1 MSETMNESREYFES
15 NGVTFYYVRNKDYH
29 RAKICNDID
38 VEPGVKEVTFEFD
51 SIGTYELMD
60 SSGKVFPEVK
70 TLNINKWGRTLR
82 IPNGMFPNVTKVKT
96 DKYGSYYKSG
106 CMLVNDKGVL
116 QNTFHP
122 DSDVIDLKGV
132 SVIDNGSFAGCQAT
146 KFINSGS
153 VKQCRKQAFKGSA
166 IEKMPVPAGG
176 ALMVGSIIVDID
188 KNAADI
194 VMPDTRQAISTIREG
209 LDYRNIQSITFNKI
223 QSFVN
228 VQERIPE
235 RIKIIL
241 KETGFI
247 GHDMIDFWTQSK
259 ASCLELCDENPY
271 YKTIDGALFTK
282 DGTVLI
288 KYPSSRAGHYDIPEG
303 TTTIASRAFYSCE
316 LSSVTIPSSM
326 RQILP
331 KAFAECKKLSSVDIR
346 DGIKNLGI
354 GRSTLLF
361 YNCNSLK
368 HIEIPS
374 SVQIIAEQAFDGC
387 NLESV
392 KFNEGLLQI
401 MDNVFTSSLLTRDI
415 TLPSTLDYIGGSN
428 FQSVKQITVLGDKIP
443 FGLISAVTAA
453 YEQTK
458 KSKYITLR
466 CPNKTLFLPRYI
478 TVTSAEW
485 LDSNLSIP
493 SFREECENSLYS
505 YGELADMKQETAIAT
520 YKENPSSD
528 LRTYLRRVSKNIVGG
543 YVSGH
548 NETELIEFIF
558 LLLMSLLVMLVA
570 LLSASENSMPTVEAY
585 LLKAIN
591 ESDESNS
598 TFSL

>member
-1 MSETMNESREYFES
+1 MSETMNENREYLES

-38 VEPGVKEVTFEFD
+38 VESGVKEVTFEFD

-60 SSGKVFPEVK
+60 SGKVFPEVE
-70 TLNINKWGRTLR
+70 TLNIKKWGRTLR

-346 DGIKNLGI
+346 DGIKDLGI

-374 SVQIIAEQAFDGC
+374 SVQIIAEQVFDGC

-401 MDNVFTSSLLTRDI
+401 MDNVFTSSLLTGDI

-466 CPNKTLFLPRYI
+466 CPDKTLFLPRYI
-478 TVTSAEW
+478 ATTSAEW

-493 SFREECENSLYS
+493 SFREECENSLYA
-505 YGELADMKQETAIAT
+505 YGALADIKQETAIAT

-528 LRTYLRRVSKNIVGG
+528 LRTYLRRVSKNIVNG
-543 YVSGH
+543 YISDH
-548 NETELIEFIF
+548 NETELIEFIK
-558 LLLMSLLVMLVA
+558 LGLMTKKAMQDA
-570 LLSASENSMPTVEAY
+570 LQSARENCMPTVEAY

>member
-60 SSGKVFPEVK
+60 SGKVFPEVK

-132 SVIDNGSFAGCQAT
+132 SVIDNSSFAGCQAT

-548 NETELIEFIF
+548 NETELIEFIK
-558 LLLMSLLVMLVA
+558 LGLMTKKAMQDA
-570 LLSASENSMPTVEAY
+570 LQSARENSMPTVEAY

>member
-1 MSETMNESREYFES
+1 MNESREYFES

-60 SSGKVFPEVK
+60 SGKVFPEVK

-548 NETELIEFIF
+548 NETELIEFIK
-558 LLLMSLLVMLVA
+558 LGLMTKKAMQDA
-570 LLSASENSMPTVEAY
+570 LQSARESSMPTVEAY

>member
-1 MSETMNESREYFES
+1 MSETMNDDRESLKS
-15 NGVTFYYVRNKDYH
+15 NGVTFYYVRNKDYYKS
-29 RAKICNDID
+29 KICNDID

-60 SSGKVFPEVK
+60 SGKVFPEVK
-70 TLNINKWGRTLR
+70 TLNINKWGCNLR
-82 IPNGMFPNVTKVKT
+82 IPNGMFPNVTKVKAN
-96 DKYGSYYKSG
+96 KYGYYKSG

-146 KFINSGS
+146 KFINSGN
-153 VKQCRKQAFKGSA
+153 VKQCRNQAFKDSA

-188 KNAADI
+188 KDAADI

-209 LDYRNIQSITFNKI
+209 LDYGKIQSIAFNKT

-228 VQERIPE
+228 VQKHIPE
-235 RIKIIL
+235 QIKIIL
-241 KETGFI
+241 KEAGFI

-271 YKTIDGALFTK
+271 YKTIDGVLFTK

-303 TTTIASRAFYSCE
+303 TTTIASRAFNSCE

-331 KAFAECKKLSSVDIR
+331 KAFAACKKLSTVEIR

-361 YNCNSLK
+361 YNCDNLK

-374 SVQIIAEQAFDGC
+374 SVQMIAEQAFDGC

-401 MDNVFTSSLLTRDI
+401 MNNAFTSSLLDGDVV
-415 TLPSTLDYIGGSN
+415 LPSTLDYIGDSN
-428 FQSVKQITVLGDKIP
+428 FQSAKQITVLGDKIP

-453 YEQTK
+453 YEQTN
-458 KSKYITLR
+458 KSKYIKLK

-478 TVTSAEW
+478 DVTSAEW

-493 SFREECENSLYS
+493 SFREECENSLYA
-505 YGELADMKQETAIAT
+505 YGALADMKQETAIAT

-528 LRTYLRRVSKNIVGG
+528 LRTYLRRVSKNIVNG
-543 YVSGH
+543 YISDH
-548 NETELIEFIF
+548 NETELIEFIK
-558 LLLMSLLVMLVA
+558 LGLMTKKAMQDA
-570 LLSASENSMPTVEAY
+570 LQSARKNFMPTVEAY

>member
-1 MSETMNESREYFES
+1 MSETMNENREYLES
-15 NGVTFYYVRNKDYH
+15 NGVTFYYVRNKNYH

-38 VEPGVKEVTFEFD
+38 VESGVKEVTFEFD

-60 SSGKVFPEVK
+60 SGKVFPEVE
-70 TLNINKWGRTLR
+70 TLNIKKWGRTLR

-326 RQILP
+326 RQIRP
-331 KAFAECKKLSSVDIR
+331 KAFADCHKLSTVEIR

-361 YNCNSLK
+361 YNCDSLK

-401 MDNVFTSSLLTRDI
+401 MNNAFTSSLLTGDVV
-415 TLPSTLDYIGGSN
+415 LPSTLDYIGDSN
-428 FQSVKQITVLGDKIP
+428 FQSAKQITVLGDKIP
-443 FGLISAVTAA
+443 FGLISAVTAT
-453 YEQTK
+453 YEQTN
-458 KSKYITLR
+458 KSKYIKLQ

-478 TVTSAEW
+478 DVTAEW

-493 SFREECENSLYS
+493 SFREECENSLYA
-505 YGELADMKQETAIAT
+505 YGALADIKQETAIAT

-528 LRTYLRRVSKNIVGG
+528 LRTYLRRVSKNIVNG
-543 YVSGH
+543 YISDH
-548 NETELIEFIF
+548 NETELIEFIK
-558 LLLMSLLVMLVA
+558 LGLMTKKAMQDA
-570 LLSASENSMPTVEAY
+570 LQSARENCMPTVEAY

>member
-1 MSETMNESREYFES
+1 
-15 NGVTFYYVRNKDYH
+15 
-29 RAKICNDID
+29 
-38 VEPGVKEVTFEFD
+38 
-51 SIGTYELMD
+51 
-60 SSGKVFPEVK
+60 
-70 TLNINKWGRTLR
+70 
-82 IPNGMFPNVTKVKT
+82 
-96 DKYGSYYKSG
+96 
-106 CMLVNDKGVL
+106 
-116 QNTFHP
+116 
-122 DSDVIDLKGV
+122 
-132 SVIDNGSFAGCQAT
+132 
-146 KFINSGS
+146 
-153 VKQCRKQAFKGSA
+153 
-166 IEKMPVPAGG
+166 
-176 ALMVGSIIVDID
+176 MVGSIIVDID
-188 KNAADI
+188 KDAADI

-209 LDYRNIQSITFNKI
+209 LDYRNIQSVTFNKI

-228 VQERIPE
+228 VQKYVPK

-271 YKTIDGALFTK
+271 YKTIDGVLFTK

-303 TTTIASRAFYSCE
+303 TTTIASRAFQSCE

-331 KAFAECKKLSSVDIR
+331 KAFAECKNLSTVEIR

-401 MDNVFTSSLLTRDI
+401 MDNVFTSSLLTGDI

-428 FQSVKQITVLGDKIP
+428 FQSVKQMTVLGDKIP

-458 KSKYITLR
+458 KSKYIILR
-466 CPNKTLFLPRYI
+466 CPDKTLFLPRYI
-478 TVTSAEW
+478 AVTSAEW

-543 YVSGH
+543 YISDH
-548 NETELIEFIF
+548 NETELIEFIK
-558 LLLMSLLVMLVA
+558 LGLMTKKAMQDA
-570 LLSASENSMPTVEAY
+570 LQSARKNSMPTVEAY

>member
-1 MSETMNESREYFES
+1 MSETMNENREYLES

-38 VEPGVKEVTFEFD
+38 VESGVKEVTFEFD

-60 SSGKVFPEVK
+60 SGKVFPEVE
-70 TLNINKWGRTLR
+70 TLNIKKWGRTLR

-346 DGIKNLGI
+346 DGIKDLGI

-374 SVQIIAEQAFDGC
+374 SVQIIAEQVFDGC

-401 MDNVFTSSLLTRDI
+401 MDNVFTSSLLTGDI

-428 FQSVKQITVLGDKIP
+428 FQSAKQITVLGDKIP
-443 FGLISAVTAA
+443 FGLISAVTAT
-453 YEQTK
+453 YEQTN
-458 KSKYITLR
+458 KSKYIKLQ

-478 TVTSAEW
+478 DVTAEW

-493 SFREECENSLYS
+493 SFREECENSLYA
-505 YGELADMKQETAIAT
+505 YGALADIKQETAIAT

-528 LRTYLRRVSKNIVGG
+528 LRTYLRRVSKNIVNG
-543 YVSGH
+543 YISDH
-548 NETELIEFIF
+548 NETELIEFIK
-558 LLLMSLLVMLVA
+558 LGLMTKKAMQDA
-570 LLSASENSMPTVEAY
+570 LQSARENSMPTVEAY

>member
-1 MSETMNESREYFES
+1 MSETMNENRESLES
-15 NGVTFYYVRNKDYH
+15 NGVTFYFVRNKNND

-38 VEPGVKEVTFEFD
+38 IEAGTEEVTFEFD
-51 SIGTYELMD
+51 KIGTYELMD
-60 SSGKVFPEVK
+60 NKKVFPEVK
-70 TLNINKWGRTLR
+70 ILNIKKWGRNLR
-82 IPNGMFPNVTKVKT
+82 IPNSMFPNVTKVVAG
-96 DKYGSYYKSG
+96 KYCSCYKSG

-132 SVIDNGSFAGCQAT
+132 SVIDNNSFAGCQAT

-153 VKQCRKQAFKGSA
+153 IKQCRNQAFRDSA
-166 IEKMPVPAGG
+166 IEKMTVPAGG
-176 ALMVGSIIVDID
+176 ALMIGSVIVNVD
-188 KNAADI
+188 KDAADI
-194 VMPDTRQAISTIREG
+194 VMPDTRRAILTIREG
-209 LDYRNIQSITFNKI
+209 LDYGKIQSITFNKI

-228 VQERIPE
+228 IQKHIPK

-259 ASCLELCDENPY
+259 ASYLELCDENPY

-288 KYPSSRAGHYDIPEG
+288 KYPSSRTGHYDIPEG
-303 TTTIASRAFYSCE
+303 TITIASMAFQNCE

-331 KAFAECKKLSSVDIR
+331 KAFAYCSKLQAVEIR

-401 MDNVFTSSLLTRDI
+401 MNNAFTSSLLTGDVV
-415 TLPSTLDYIGGSN
+415 LPSTLDYIGGSN
-428 FQSVKQITVLGDKIP
+428 FQSAKQITVLGDKIP
-443 FGLISAVTAA
+443 FGLISAVTAT
-453 YEQTK
+453 YEQTN
-458 KSKYITLR
+458 KSKYIKLR

-478 TVTSAEW
+478 DVTAEW

-493 SFREECENSLYS
+493 SFREECENSLYA
-505 YGELADMKQETAIAT
+505 YGALADIKQETAIAT

-528 LRTYLRRVSKNIVGG
+528 LRTYLRRVSKNIVNG
-543 YVSGH
+543 YISDH
-548 NETELIEFIF
+548 NETELIEFIK
-558 LLLMSLLVMLVA
+558 LGLMTKKAMHDA
-570 LLSASENSMPTVEAY
+570 LQSARKNCMPTVEAY
-585 LLKAIN
+585 LLKAMN

>member
-1 MSETMNESREYFES
+1 MSETMNENREYLES

-38 VEPGVKEVTFEFD
+38 VESGVKEVTFEFD

-60 SSGKVFPEVK
+60 SGKVFPEVE
-70 TLNINKWGRTLR
+70 TLNIKKWGRTLR

-346 DGIKNLGI
+346 DGIKDLGI

-374 SVQIIAEQAFDGC
+374 SVQIIAEQVFDGC

-401 MDNVFTSSLLTRDI
+401 MDNVFTSSLLTGDI

-443 FGLISAVTAA
+443 FGLISAVTAT
-453 YEQTK
+453 YEQTN
-458 KSKYITLR
+458 KSKYIKLQ

-478 TVTSAEW
+478 DVTAEW

-493 SFREECENSLYS
+493 SFREECENSLYA
-505 YGELADMKQETAIAT
+505 YGALADIKQETAIAT

-528 LRTYLRRVSKNIVGG
+528 LRTYLRRVSKNIVNG
-543 YVSGH
+543 YISDH
-548 NETELIEFIF
+548 NETELIEFIK
-558 LLLMSLLVMLVA
+558 LGLMTKKAMQDA
-570 LLSASENSMPTVEAY
+570 LQSARENCMPTVEAY

>member
-60 SSGKVFPEVK
+60 SGKVFPEVK

-415 TLPSTLDYIGGSN
+415 TLPSTLDYIGG
-428 FQSVKQITVLGDKIP
+428 QSVKQITVLGDKIP

-548 NETELIEFIF
+548 NETELIEFIK
-558 LLLMSLLVMLVA
+558 LGLMTKKAMQDA
-570 LLSASENSMPTVEAY
+570 LQSARENSMPTVEAY

>member
-1 MSETMNESREYFES
+1 MSETMNENREYLES

-38 VEPGVKEVTFEFD
+38 VESGVKEVTFEFD

-60 SSGKVFPEVK
+60 SGKVFPEVE
-70 TLNINKWGRTLR
+70 TLNIKKWGRTLR

-176 ALMVGSIIVDID
+176 ALIIGSVIVDID
-188 KNAADI
+188 KDAADI
-194 VMPDTRQAISTIREG
+194 VMPDTRRAILTIREG
-209 LDYRNIQSITFNKI
+209 LNYGKIQSITFNKI

-228 VQERIPE
+228 IQKHIPK

-259 ASCLELCDENPY
+259 ASYLELCDENPY

-288 KYPSSRAGHYDIPEG
+288 KYPSSRTGHYDIPEG
-303 TTTIASRAFYSCE
+303 TITIASMAFQNCE

-331 KAFAECKKLSSVDIR
+331 KAFADCNKLSTVEIR

-361 YNCNSLK
+361 YNCDSLK

-387 NLESV
+387 NLENV

-401 MDNVFTSSLLTRDI
+401 MDNAFTSSLLTGDI
-415 TLPSTLDYIGGSN
+415 VLPSTLDYIGGSN
-428 FQSVKQITVLGDKIP
+428 FQSAKQITVLGDKIP
-443 FGLISAVTAA
+443 FGLISAVTAT
-453 YEQTK
+453 YEQTN
-458 KSKYITLR
+458 KSKYIKLQ

-478 TVTSAEW
+478 DVTAEW

-493 SFREECENSLYS
+493 SFREECENSLYA
-505 YGELADMKQETAIAT
+505 YGALADIKQETAIAT

-528 LRTYLRRVSKNIVGG
+528 LRTYLRRVSKNIVNG
-543 YVSGH
+543 YIRDH
-548 NETELIEFIF
+548 NEAELIEFIK
-558 LLLMSLLVMLVA
+558 LGLMTKKAIHDA
-570 LLSASENSMPTVEAY
+570 LQSARDNSMPTVEAY

-598 TFSL
+598 KFSL